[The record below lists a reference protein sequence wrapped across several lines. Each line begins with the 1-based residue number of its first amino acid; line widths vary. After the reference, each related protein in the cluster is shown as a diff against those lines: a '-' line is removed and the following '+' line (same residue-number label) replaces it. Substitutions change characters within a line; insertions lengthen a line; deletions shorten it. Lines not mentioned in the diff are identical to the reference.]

1 MRQVPGFVFKNGT
14 NFKLKMSIFYTSQ
27 NSLFPEPGR
36 VHFAEGINPGVE
48 DRRFHVYFRPLRGE
62 ILAKPDVKGKVQ
74 VAGPEVNAVIPS
86 QRHLV
91 HIFVE
96 NLKTTVLD
104 EPLEQKLLK
113 IEELFLVDFIGDN
126 SFYSKLVPE
135 VC

>member
-1 MRQVPGFVFKNGT
+1 VTNEAQRNKIIIYVNTKLSRSFFSRQVPGVVFKHGP
-14 NFKLKMSIFYTSQ
+14 NFKLKMSIFYTSR

-36 VHFAEGINPGVE
+36 VHFAERINPGVE

-62 ILAKPDVKGKVQ
+62 ILAQADVKGKVE
-74 VAGPEVNAVIPS
+74 VARPEVDAVIPS

-104 EPLEQKLLK
+104 EPLE
-113 IEELFLVDFIGDN
+113 ENF
-126 SFYSKLVPE
+126 
-135 VC
+135 

>member
-1 MRQVPGFVFKNGT
+1 M
-14 NFKLKMSIFYTSQ
+14 
-27 NSLFPEPGR
+27 
-36 VHFAEGINPGVE
+36 E

-104 EPLEQKLLK
+104 EPLEENFENPRA
-113 IEELFLVDFIGDN
+113 I
-126 SFYSKLVPE
+126 SSCFYRR
-135 VC
+135 

>member
-1 MRQVPGFVFKNGT
+1 MITKNCRSMFFSARFLALSSGMGLIS
-14 NFKLKMSIFYTSQ
+14 NSKCRIFHTSR

-62 ILAKPDVKGKVQ
+62 ILAKADVKSKVE
-74 VAGPEVNAVIPS
+74 VAGPEVDAVIPS

-104 EPLEQKLLK
+104 EPLEENFENPRA
-113 IEELFLVDFIGDN
+113 I
-126 SFYSKLVPE
+126 SSCFYRR
-135 VC
+135 

>member
-1 MRQVPGFVFKNGT
+1 MG
-14 NFKLKMSIFYTSQ
+14 NFFIPTL

-48 DRRFHVYFRPLRGE
+48 DWRFHVYFRPLRGE
-62 ILAKPDVKGKVQ
+62 VLAKADVKGKVEI
-74 VAGPEVNAVIPS
+74 AGPEVDAIIPS
-86 QRHLV
+86 ERHLV

-104 EPLEQKLLK
+104 EPVKQKLLN
-113 IEELFLVDFIGDN
+113 IEELFLVDFISDK